1 MYYCGSVTERNEL
14 MLAALTSAA
23 LPSVIVAGVFPGATH
38 IGGIDQAQVR
48 DLTGKTYDVYATDD
62 EKGRA
67 RLAARVKAA
76 KALAEAREPGGLGFA
91 IDRVLAFVPGDDP
104 NGPTGRT
111 AVMVA
116 MHQDGRE
123 RDLNLLTLDD
133 CSSMG
138 TAIGAIH
145 RLNPMF
151 LAKAKY
157 PMFATEQIRAQ
168 LVAWIARLKHAGHV
182 PPEITSS
189 WSKILETEGLWSFR
203 TCLVHGGFEDG
214 DVRFSG
220 STITAINNWQNMQVN
235 DPARDLAWIFSK
247 LDEDHRNAVL
257 TAYGRMMGNRLDDLI
272 MLRANLW
279 VQMEQ
284 VGEFIQALNKAD
296 TQGIIR
302 FKAQVDR
309 LAHQLGVTSRAVD
322 DSNAAAKAR
331 RAGASGAAGAG
342 LGDGN
347 DDTND
352 NPPSTI
358 TVGTLLKDGE
368 RRRAAA
374 KAAEEAAARRAA
386 NRAGGPGSGQPGD
399 ETAES
404 DRTGSANIEAAGR
417 IAVPTG
423 NDDTMDAPIKAP
435 EATIPPSFRSG
446 RTRDGFRG
454 PGTGTDTGSDPTVT
468 GPTRPQPA
476 SPYPDMPA
484 PSSSET
490 ITLESLDDDDDDTDE
505 HDVQGDGT
513 GSGVFGPIA
522 VPSTSD
528 APAAVAGTGASA
540 GDGSPHDRPA
550 SADATPVSFPVA
562 AAVAHGGFGSD
573 RPMDSGREDAPGSS
587 PFSSKR
593 GDAATI
599 VIPLLEREER
609 ALRDARAGLEFDDE
623 TFDDKPV
630 SASVPSV
637 PSSPFSA
644 DVPETAAAYGSG
656 APAATTEPD
665 DTNGT
670 EPVIVPEAEPA
681 EPRNFDETAAPN
693 GPNRSDTADSPVP
706 PDGGNGTAASNLPD
720 ESVSDA
726 SDDDTADHP
735 VAAADASD
743 DDTGE
748 AVTTPKA

>member
-1 MYYCGSVTERNEL
+1 

-48 DLTGKTYDVYATDD
+48 DVTGKTYDVYATDD
-62 EKGRA
+62 EKGRR

-91 IDRVLAFVPGDDP
+91 VDRVLAFVPGDDP
-104 NGPTGRT
+104 KGPTGRT

-157 PMFATEQIRAQ
+157 PMFATAQIKAQ
-168 LVAWIARLKHAGHV
+168 LVAWIARLKRAGHV

-189 WSKILETEGLWSFR
+189 WSKILETEGLWSFG

-331 RAGASGAAGAG
+331 RSAAAGA
-342 LGDGN
+342 DDP
-347 DDTND
+347 DDTAD

-374 KAAEEAAARRAA
+374 KAAQEAARAA
-386 NRAGGPGSGQPGD
+386 QEPDD

-404 DRTGSANIEAAGR
+404 DRTGSSDIEAAGR

-435 EATIPPSFRSG
+435 EVTLPPSFHVGGAPADAGSG
-446 RTRDGFRG
+446 A
-454 PGTGTDTGSDPTVT
+454 
-468 GPTRPQPA
+468 PTRTGATGATTKPQPA
-476 SPYPDMPA
+476 GGYASMPA

-490 ITLESLDDDDDDTDE
+490 ITLDSIDDDDDTDE
-505 HDVQGDGT
+505 HDVEGPSGDGAAKDSPAPVSQET
-513 GSGVFGPIA
+513 PA
-522 VPSTSD
+522 TDDHDEAPS
-528 APAAVAGTGASA
+528 AP
-540 GDGSPHDRPA
+540 
-550 SADATPVSFPVA
+550 SFPVA
-562 AAVAHGGFGSD
+562 AAVAHGGFGTD
-573 RPMDSGREDAPGSS
+573 RLMDPGVPPSAFSS
-587 PFSSKR
+587 PR
-593 GDAATI
+593 GGHPNNAATI

-609 ALRDARAGLEFDDE
+609 ALRDARAGLD
-623 TFDDKPV
+623 
-630 SASVPSV
+630 
-637 PSSPFSA
+637 SS
-644 DVPETAAAYGSG
+644 
-656 APAATTEPD
+656 
-665 DTNGT
+665 NGTRDT
-670 EPVIVPEAEPA
+670 EPVVMPQAEPE
-681 EPRNFDETAAPN
+681 EPRNFDEKPEPAAT
-693 GPNRSDTADSPVP
+693 GADAG
-706 PDGGNGTAASNLPD
+706 DGRAA
-720 ESVSDA
+720 DA
-726 SDDDTADHP
+726 DAEEPDDTADTP
-735 VAAADASD
+735 VASASGLFPAAGPDVTDEPDDADDTADTPVADATGSPDPETDGDED

-748 AVTTPKA
+748 SVTTPKA

>member
-1 MYYCGSVTERNEL
+1 

-62 EKGRA
+62 ERGRK

-76 KALAEAREPGGLGFA
+76 KALADAREPGGLGFA
-91 IDRVLAFVPGDDP
+91 FDRVLAFVPGDNP
-104 NGPTGRT
+104 NGPTGTT

-133 CSSMG
+133 CASMG

-151 LAKAKY
+151 LTKSGY
-157 PMFATEQIRAQ
+157 PVFVTEQIRAQ

-182 PPEITSS
+182 PPEITNS
-189 WSKILETEGLWSFR
+189 WAKILETEGLWSFR

-214 DVRFSG
+214 DVRFDS

-322 DSNAAAKAR
+322 DSQAAAKAR
-331 RAGASGAAGAG
+331 RAGAAGASGAAGA
-342 LGDGN
+342 DVS

-374 KAAEEAAARRAA
+374 KAAEEAARRARGA
-386 NRAGGPGSGQPGD
+386 QGAQAGAD

-404 DRTGSANIEAAGR
+404 DRTGSANIAAAGR

-423 NDDTMDAPIKAP
+423 NDDTMDAPIDAP
-435 EATIPPSFRSG
+435 MATVPPSFQVGAVRPKSG
-446 RTRDGFRG
+446 AAGS
-454 PGTGTDTGSDPTVT
+454 TGST
-468 GPTRPQPA
+468 GSTKPQPA
-476 SPYPDMPA
+476 AAYPDMPA
-484 PSSSET
+484 PQSSET
-490 ITLESLDDDDDDTDE
+490 ITMSPFDAPAADSDQGDDDDDDTGERDIRA
-505 HDVQGDGT
+505 VGDK
-513 GSGVFGPIA
+513 
-522 VPSTSD
+522 
-528 APAAVAGTGASA
+528 
-540 GDGSPHDRPA
+540 PA
-550 SADATPVSFPVA
+550 SDDPAPVSFPVA
-562 AAVAHGGFGSD
+562 ASVAHGSFGTD
-573 RPMDSGREDAPGSS
+573 RLMDPPESEDARPQRDRASNT
-587 PFSSKR
+587 
-593 GDAATI
+593 ATI

-623 TFDDKPV
+623 TFDEAPSAASDESDDATDADSTPESPATAADVRDEASDELDDTDSKPV
-630 SASVPSV
+630 VAVTS
-637 PSSPFSA
+637 
-644 DVPETAAAYGSG
+644 
-656 APAATTEPD
+656 EPD
-665 DTNGT
+665 
-670 EPVIVPEAEPA
+670 EPH
-681 EPRNFDETAAPN
+681 NFDET
-693 GPNRSDTADSPVP
+693 SQ
-706 PDGGNGTAASNLPD
+706 PDGDDQDDADAPTYGSDIEPD
-720 ESVSDA
+720 K
-726 SDDDTADHP
+726 DDDTADNAP
-735 VAAADASD
+735 IAAETVAAEVEVSVEKTDEATEDADGTED

-748 AVTTPKA
+748 ALTTPKA

>member
-1 MYYCGSVTERNEL
+1 

-23 LPSVIVAGVFPGATH
+23 MPSVIVAGVSPGTTH

-62 EKGRA
+62 DQGRK

-91 IDRVLAFVPGDDP
+91 FDRVLAFVPGDDP
-104 NGPTGRT
+104 KGPTGTT
-111 AVMVA
+111 AVMIA

-145 RLNPMF
+145 RLNPLF
-151 LAKAKY
+151 LAKARY
-157 PMFATEQIRAQ
+157 PIYATEQIKAQ

-182 PPEITSS
+182 PTEITSS

-214 DVRFSG
+214 DVRFDG

-331 RAGASGAAGAG
+331 RAPGAGAG
-342 LGDGN
+342 AGDP
-347 DDTND
+347 DDTAD

-374 KAAEEAAARRAA
+374 KAAEQAAARAA
-386 NRAGGPGSGQPGD
+386 GVRPGD
-399 ETAES
+399 PGADATAES
-404 DRTGSANIEAAGR
+404 DRTGSAYIEAAGR

-423 NDDTMDAPIKAP
+423 NDDTMDAPIDAK
-435 EATIPPSFRSG
+435 EATIPPSFHVGGARA
-446 RTRDGFRG
+446 DGQAG
-454 PGTGTDTGSDPTVT
+454 PTGATGSTK
-468 GPTRPQPA
+468 PQPS

-490 ITLESLDDDDDDTDE
+490 ITLAPIDGDDEDDDTDE
-505 HDVQGDGT
+505 HDVSAHADPDSDSD
-513 GSGVFGPIA
+513 SGK
-522 VPSTSD
+522 
-528 APAAVAGTGASA
+528 
-540 GDGSPHDRPA
+540 
-550 SADATPVSFPVA
+550 ADEAMPVSFPVA
-562 AAVAHGGFGSD
+562 AAVAQGGFGTD
-573 RPMDSGREDAPGSS
+573 RLMDPPQDERHDEHHRERANNT
-587 PFSSKR
+587 
-593 GDAATI
+593 ATI

-623 TFDDKPV
+623 TFDDKPTAGS
-630 SASVPSV
+630 SAEIPAKDDDS
-637 PSSPFSA
+637 
-644 DVPETAAAYGSG
+644 AAA
-656 APAATTEPD
+656 ADADENDDTADNTAD
-665 DTNGT
+665 DTNDA
-670 EPVIVPEAEPA
+670 EPVVTPEAEP
-681 EPRNFDETAAPN
+681 EQPHNFDETATPAETDEPDAT
-693 GPNRSDTADSPVP
+693 GESDTTDETDNADEV
-706 PDGGNGTAASNLPD
+706 TD
-720 ESVSDA
+720 EDE
-726 SDDDTADHP
+726 
-735 VAAADASD
+735 D

-748 AVTTPKA
+748 SVTTPKA